1 MKAELLTLVAL
12 SPLFW
17 NLRAPVSTELAA
29 TDASDAWC
37 VLLTSQISPSAASEL
52 WRVRDKTSRSYVRDK
67 TSRSYARFKTEVEA
81 MVRHVLTDG
90 DLDEQLIVEA
100 AFADSTDAL
109 PDFSEHERRYSWVS
123 DLADSLDLQEVTR
136 YRVSVADHINR
147 K

>member
-52 WRVRDKTSRSYVRDK
+52 WRVRDKTSRSYVRCE
-67 TSRSYARFKTEVEA
+67 TEVEA

-90 DLDEQLIVEA
+90 DIDEQLIVAA
-100 AFADSTDAL
+100 AFAYCTDAM
-109 PDFSEHERRYSWVS
+109 PDFSEHERRYSWVWE
-123 DLADSLDLQEVTR
+123 LADSLGWQEVTR